1 MKKQTMAFSS
11 LLVTVFLFAAVQAVS
26 ALTVTFSNPS
36 SITINSVG
44 PATPYPAT
52 VNVSGLS
59 GPLIDVNVT
68 LTGLSHTFINDVG
81 ALLVGPAGQSVV
93 LFDGV
98 GGTTAVTN
106 VTITL
111 DDQASAS
118 LSCSSAI
125 ASGTFK
131 PTNCIVGDVF
141 PPPAPGLPYGALLSG
156 FNGTN
161 PNGTWRLF
169 INDFV
174 APNSGSV
181 ALGFGLQITARD
193 VPEPASLFLMG
204 LGFFTIVAWL
214 RRREVY

>member
-1 MKKQTMAFSS
+1 MKKYTLGISS
-11 LLVTVFLFAAVQAVS
+11 VLLSAAFLFATVQAAS
-26 ALTVTFSNPS
+26 ALTLSFNLPANS
-36 SITINSVG
+36 TINPVG
-44 PATPYPAT
+44 PATPYPLL
-52 VNVSGLS
+52 VNVGGLS
-59 GPLIDVNVT
+59 GPIIDINVG
-68 LTGLSHTFINDVG
+68 LTGLTHGFINDVG
-81 ALLVGPAGQSVV
+81 ILLLGPSGQTVV
-93 LFDGV
+93 LFDGI
-98 GGTTAVTN
+98 GGSTAVTN
-106 VTITL
+106 VNLTL

-174 APNSGSV
+174 APTGGSL
-181 ALGFGLQITARD
+181 AGGFLQITI
-193 VPEPASLFLMG
+193 VPEPASLFLVA
-204 LGFFTIVAWL
+204 LGFFTIAA
-214 RRREVY
+214 RRFVH